1 MARVTRKHALP
12 VDITCSLGPG
22 INALNCCVTQPHVY
36 ISEQYESLSLKCGG
50 KEGKERKL
58 VRVGKKGVVCVCVC
72 VKGRQ
77 CKKGSVWGC
86 IS

>member
-1 MARVTRKHALP
+1 M
-12 VDITCSLGPG
+12 
-22 INALNCCVTQPHVY
+22 Y
-36 ISEQYESLSLKCGG
+36 ISEQYGSPSLKCGG

-58 VRVGKKGVVCVCVC
+58 VRVGKRGWCVCVCVC

-86 IS
+86 RENYMYILNQIKAGQLLKQQPHVYIGRCTI